1 MTEKKRFSSY
11 NSEDLEVLEQIKT
24 WLQQAPDRTKAMIS
38 SLTGMPSGTVNSLLS
53 GGYHARPSKKLL
65 QILDALERQAMRDQD
80 GRAELPRCETSVH
93 KKITALIQRA
103 HRDRD
108 IGVFAGSPGIGKT
121 SALVDYAMRVK
132 GTAMV
137 GASRGLGHSTF
148 SHMLAQQCEVE
159 VRRSARADEVTLEII
174 KAFAGTDRMILADEA
189 NYLSD
194 QSLDALRRISDQ
206 AGIALMLVGLPDLIA
221 RIQGIEGRLGQL
233 ASRISFWPPVVRKI
247 SRDDCSVL
255 VKAYFEPDDMD
266 VGDELVDAYWTCCGG
281 SARLLRNLCRNTYR
295 AATNSDAAVTA
306 KLVERVNE
314 ETMAGSNAFRR
325 AQL

>member
-1 MTEKKRFSSY
+1 MTDKKRYKNYSDQ
-11 NSEDLEVLEQIKT
+11 DLAMLEEVKT
-24 WLQQAPDRTKAMIS
+24 WLQQEPERTKAMIS
-38 SLTGMPSGTVNSLLS
+38 SLTGMPSGTVNSILS
-53 GGYHARPSKKLL
+53 GGYQASPTKKLL
-65 QILDALERQAMRDQD
+65 QILDVLERQAIRDQD
-80 GRAELPRCETSVH
+80 GRSELPICETSVH
-93 KKITALIQRA
+93 RQITALLKRA

-108 IGVFAGSPGIGKT
+108 IGLFAGSPGIGKT
-121 SALVDYAMRVK
+121 SALAMYALQTKNV
-132 GTAMV
+132 AMV
-137 GASRGLGHSTF
+137 GASRGIGHATF
-148 SHMLAQQCEVE
+148 MHMLAEQANVE
-159 VRRSARADEVTLEII
+159 VRRSARADEVALEII
-174 KAFAGTDRMILADEA
+174 KAYAGTDGMILADEA

-206 AGIALMLVGLPDLIA
+206 AGIALMLVGLPELIA

-233 ASRISFWPPVVRKI
+233 ASRISFWPPVVRQI
-247 SRDDCSVL
+247 SRDDCAAL
-255 VKAYFEPDDMD
+255 VTAYFEPDDMD

-325 AQL
+325 AQP